1 MFEISSEI
9 YFSAAHHLKNY
20 NGPCEKIHGHN
31 WRVVAYIR
39 SKELNEIG
47 IGIDFKTLKSL
58 LAEVVKKLDHS
69 DLNTIFDKNGQNPSS
84 ENIARHIYKELE
96 QRLTVPYCFVSR
108 VDVYETPG
116 NCASYF
122 NHD

>member
-1 MFEISSEI
+1 MFEVSSEM

-20 NGPCEKIHGHN
+20 DGPCEKIHGHN
-31 WRVVAYIR
+31 WRVIAYIQ

-47 IGIDFKTLKSL
+47 IAIDFKKLKSL
-58 LAEVVKKLDHS
+58 LAEVIKKLDHS
-69 DLNTIFDKNGQNPSS
+69 DLNTIFDKTNLNPSS
-84 ENIARHIYKELE
+84 ENIAKYIYQELE
-96 QRLTVPYCFVSR
+96 EKLTVPNCIVSR